1 MRHERFTY
9 NVRVIGRMALPLLG
23 ALMAG
28 TSFLQGG
35 GFGLGYGV
43 GVRAG
48 YEDLY
53 PALKQSFLKLAQELK
68 PTQFASGLNLG
79 LQSNN

>member
-1 MRHERFTY
+1 MGFL
-9 NVRVIGRMALPLLG
+9 LPLNLM
-23 ALMAG
+23 MAG

-48 YEDLY
+48 YEDVY
-53 PALKQSFLKLAQELK
+53 PALKQSFLALATSLK
-68 PTQFASGLNLG
+68 GTQFSSGLQLG
-79 LQSNN
+79 LNSNKSLTY

>member
-1 MRHERFTY
+1 
-9 NVRVIGRMALPLLG
+9 MALPLLG
-23 ALMAG
+23 TLLAG

-68 PTQFASGLNLG
+68 GTQFSSGLSLA
-79 LQSNN
+79 LK

>member
-1 MRHERFTY
+1 
-9 NVRVIGRMALPLLG
+9 MALPILG
-23 ALMAG
+23 ALMGAS
-28 TSFLQGG
+28 SFIQGG

-53 PALKQSFLKLAQELK
+53 PVLKDTFLKLALSTK
-68 PTQFASGLNLG
+68 PTQFSSGLNLG
-79 LQSNN
+79 LQRIR

>member
-1 MRHERFTY
+1 MGFL
-9 NVRVIGRMALPLLG
+9 LPLNLM
-23 ALMAG
+23 MAG

-53 PALKQSFLKLAQELK
+53 PVLKQQLGALGKALKPS
-68 PTQFASGLNLG
+68 QFASGLNLG